1 MLCRIFIL
9 PLALMLGWQNQAG
22 ATVVINEIMNN
33 PAAVSDT
40 VGEWFEVVNTGGNSV
55 DLFQWTI
62 TDEASNTHVINE
74 HMVLAP
80 GQFQVLARNID
91 VNSNGGVSAGYEYGS
106 SISLGNGADALVL
119 LNENGVE
126 QDRVMW
132 DGGPLFPDPTGAS
145 MYLID
150 YALDNSIGSYWAV
163 ASTAYGLGD
172 LGTPGLAN
180 TATPAVVPEPASW
193 GLLGLGLLVLL
204 GMQCQRQSL
213 PVA

>member
-1 MLCRIFIL
+1 MLCRLFIL

-33 PAAVSDT
+33 PAVVSDAA
-40 VGEWFEVVNTGGNSV
+40 GEWFEVVNTSSNSV
-55 DLFQWTI
+55 DLYQWTI
-62 TDEASNTHVINE
+62 TDEASNNHVINE
-74 HMVLAP
+74 HLVLAP
-80 GQFQVLARNID
+80 GQYKVLGRTID
-91 VNSNGGVSAGYEYGS
+91 AGSNGGVSVSYAYGS
-106 SISLGNGADALVL
+106 SISLGNGADGLVL

-150 YALDNSIGSYWAV
+150 PMLENSIGSNWAV
-163 ASTAYGLGD
+163 STMAFGLGD

-180 TATPAVVPEPASW
+180 MGAPAVVPEPASW
-193 GLLGLGLLVLL
+193 GLLGLGILILL
-204 GMQCQRQSL
+204 GMQRQRRPL
-213 PVA
+213 PVV